1 MENSANFDVDM
12 GIDIV
17 LAGANINLRMSNET
31 HVTNEK
37 TVNFDGKVIEGS
49 IWNLGKPKN

>member
-1 MENSANFDVDM
+1 M

-37 TVNFDGKVIEGS
+37 IVNFDGKVI
-49 IWNLGKPKN
+49 